1 MKKPKA
7 TKQAK
12 PTDDGIVVHEFR
24 PLPDRSPED
33 QVNALTQI
41 VHQMSQNCFEVR
53 LEMNDLR
60 EQNIALKA
68 ELVYLRGIS
77 DAQAQKN
84 YLNLFK
90 N

>member
-7 TKQAK
+7 TKAK
-12 PTDDGIVVHEFR
+12 PADDGIVVHEFR
-24 PLPDRSPED
+24 PLPDRSPEE
-33 QVNALTQI
+33 QVKALTQI

-53 LEMNDLR
+53 LELNDLR
-60 EQNIALKA
+60 EQNVALKA
-68 ELVYLRGIS
+68 EVVYLRGIT

>member
-7 TKQAK
+7 TKAK

-24 PLPDRSPED
+24 PLPDRSPEE
-33 QVNALTQI
+33 QVKALTQI

-53 LEMNDLR
+53 LELNDLR
-60 EQNIALKA
+60 EQNVALKA

-77 DAQAQKN
+77 DEQAQSNYRNLMKN
-84 YLNLFK
+84 
-90 N
+90 